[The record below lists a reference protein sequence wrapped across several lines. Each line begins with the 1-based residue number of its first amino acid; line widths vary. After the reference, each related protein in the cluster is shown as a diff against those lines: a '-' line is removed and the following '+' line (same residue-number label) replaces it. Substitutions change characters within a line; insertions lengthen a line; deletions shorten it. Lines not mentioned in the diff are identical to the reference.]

1 MGQPTADQIIAA
13 TVAVMGSTPED
24 IRGPCRKLIH
34 ARPRN
39 VVMYLMR
46 QLTDESMQSISEVFG
61 CKSRSSV
68 LRANIKLTKVMSRA
82 GRTRDQIDQIMLAL
96 GRNIDAD

>member
-1 MGQPTADQIIAA
+1 VAQPTAAQIIAA

-24 IRGPCRKLIH
+24 IRGPCRKLVH

-46 QLTDESMQSISEVFG
+46 ELTDQSMQSISGVFG

-68 LRANIKLTKVMSRA
+68 LRANIKVTKIMSQA
-82 GRTRDQIDQIMLAL
+82 GRTRDQVDQIMLAV